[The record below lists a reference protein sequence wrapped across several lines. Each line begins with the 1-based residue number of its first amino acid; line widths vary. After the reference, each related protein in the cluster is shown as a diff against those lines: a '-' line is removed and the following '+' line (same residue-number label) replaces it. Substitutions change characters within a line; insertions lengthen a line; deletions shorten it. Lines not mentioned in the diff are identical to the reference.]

1 MPARIDALG
10 GIERA
15 ARIREME
22 GHRRHGGGA
31 DGTDDRY
38 APAHAVAPRVSLAII
53 TLNEADCIERCIES
67 CRGLAD
73 EVIVLDSGSTDG
85 TAERA
90 RALGARVEFH
100 PFDHF
105 GAQKN
110 RAIDLATGTWVLN
123 LDADEWLSEEL
134 RREIDRT
141 LDGADADDIGWGFPR
156 HNRICGRWPRFGG
169 WRERSKFRLW
179 RRGDVRWAG
188 SVHEWG
194 EPQRTGRIGRLG
206 SPLLHDLGDDWD
218 GYVRSQ
224 ASYADR
230 QARQL
235 AERGR
240 RAGPLAPPIHA
251 AWAFMRSLVFQGGF
265 LLGSF
270 GWRTAC
276 ARGTYTARK
285 WRALRASAVRA
296 AIAVMTVATCL
307 ARPADAQDDAGIA
320 VLRPGAVTTFRP
332 CDYTHPPTNFVPRS
346 VEFPLGPWMR
356 MNTGSG
362 RAPAI
367 DDRES
372 PGPGNQPGARRVTFD
387 AGAMP
392 SAANTSALEL
402 PISVRPGQ
410 AYTFS
415 FSVNGPEGSFVAC
428 RAVAGAGHSRI
439 PLNGRWQR
447 VSITETAGSASR
459 TSLRIGL
466 AAHDAAEPPLPERVE
481 VLLWGPQL
489 EAARR
494 STPYSPTT
502 GDDVADAAK
511 AAAVPLRLAAPN
523 TPRWECVETDGG
535 APALLLETE
544 ATNLVRWSEQL
555 ARRPWSAT
563 GLRQILP
570 GGTNPLGLPGV
581 SRLVESEGPGPHG
594 VSQSFDCGAGTF
606 TASIFLR
613 AGTRT
618 GAMLTLAVPGATAST
633 RVDLKS
639 VAASGKSGTY
649 GSRFTAIGG
658 GWIRV
663 SVTAAAAG
671 PGTGT
676 VSLRLLETPEGSPE
690 YAGNGSGWLH
700 AWGAQV
706 EAGDRATS
714 YIPTFFVPET
724 RGADVVVTGQAPAAP
739 VH

>member
-1 MPARIDALG
+1 M
-10 GIERA
+10 
-15 ARIREME
+15 
-22 GHRRHGGGA
+22 
-31 DGTDDRY
+31 
-38 APAHAVAPRVSLAII
+38 APRVSLTII
-53 TLNEADCIERCIES
+53 TLNEVDCIERCIES

-85 TAERA
+85 TVERA

-100 PFDHF
+100 PFDHY

-123 LDADEWLSEEL
+123 LDADEWLSDDL
-134 RREIDRT
+134 RREIART
-141 LDGADADDIGWGFPR
+141 LDSAHADHIGWTFPR

-169 WRERSKFRLW
+169 WRERAKFRLW

-194 EPQRTGRIGRLG
+194 EPQRAGRIGRIDA
-206 SPLLHDLGDDWD
+206 PLLHDLGEDWD
-218 GYVRSQ
+218 GYIRSQ
-224 ASYADR
+224 LGYADR

-251 AWAFMRSLVFQGGF
+251 AWAFIRSLVFQAGF

-276 ARGTYTARK
+276 AHGTYTARK
-285 WRALRASAVRA
+285 WIALRTASARA
-296 AIAVMTVATCL
+296 AITVMAVTTCL
-307 ARPADAQDDAGIA
+307 ARPAAAQVDAGII

-332 CDYTHPPTNFVPRS
+332 CEYTHPPTNFVPRS

-356 MNTGSG
+356 LNTGNG

-367 DDRES
+367 EGQES
-372 PGPGNQPGARRVTFD
+372 SGPANQSGARRVTFD
-387 AGAMP
+387 AGAAP
-392 SAANTSALEL
+392 SAANTSVLEL

-415 FSVNGPEGSFVAC
+415 FSVKGPEGSFVAC
-428 RAVAGAGHSRI
+428 RAVAGAGYSRI

-466 AAHDAAEPPLPERVE
+466 AAHETAEPPLPERVE

-494 STPYSPTT
+494 STQYSPTT
-502 GDDVADAAK
+502 GDDVAGAAK
-511 AAAVPLRLAAPN
+511 TAALPLRLAAPN
-523 TPRWECVETDGG
+523 TPRWECVDDEAG
-535 APALLLETE
+535 ARRVLLEAE
-544 ATNLVRWSEQL
+544 ATNLVRWSERL
-555 ARRPWSAT
+555 DRRPWKAT
-563 GLRQILP
+563 GLRHVVP
-570 GGTNPLGLPGV
+570 GGASPLGLPSA
-581 SRLVESEGPGPHG
+581 SRLVESDGNGPHG
-594 VSQSFDCGAGTF
+594 VSQSFECGAGTF

-613 AGTRT
+613 AGART
-618 GAMLTLAVPGATAST
+618 SAMITLTVPGATAST

-639 VAASGKSGTY
+639 VVASGKSGA
-649 GSRFTAIGG
+649 GGGGQFTAIGE
-658 GWIRV
+658 GWVRV
-663 SVTAAAAG
+663 SVTACAAG

-676 VSLRLLETPEGSPE
+676 VSLLLLETAEGSPDYE
-690 YAGNGSGWLH
+690 GTASGWLL

-724 RGADVVVTGQAPAAP
+724 RGADVLVTGQAPAAP
-739 VH
+739 AH